1 MPSKKKLFFFFILIS
16 STLSIYKLIKITVT
30 ARSPS
35 IRLPRIPCSPKYSPF
50 VPHKL
55 TRHPIFQE
63 EEPLTLKELN
73 LLSSIIARNQSRN
86 LLFFGLNPQFL
97 PLAEANI
104 GGSAIFL
111 EDDFERI
118 RKFHRKTYRNVAVH
132 LVRYNGKAGNAYDLL
147 KHGREHKYCSRRAS
161 KYVGISRCRLAL
173 SSLPQEIYKKSW
185 DVVVVDGPRGDKPE
199 APGRMAAI
207 YTAAIIARMGS
218 GTDVVVHDA
227 DRMIEKWYSW
237 EFLCHENLF
246 SVKGKLWHFRIE
258 GSLQL
263 DGFCSE
269 KKVQVL

>member
-1 MPSKKKLFFFFILIS
+1 MPSKKKLFFLFIFFS

-50 VPHKL
+50 VPHKF
-55 TRHPIFQE
+55 THYAIFQE

-73 LLSSIIARNQSRN
+73 FLSSIIARNQNPN

-118 RKFHRKTYRNVAVH
+118 RKFHRKTYKNVAVH
-132 LVRYNGKAGNAYDLL
+132 MVRYNEKAGKAYELL
-147 KHGREHKYCSRRAS
+147 KHGREHKDCSRRAS
-161 KYVGISRCRLAL
+161 KYVGGSRCRLAL

-218 GTDVVVHDA
+218 GTDVVVHDV

-246 SVKGKLWHFRIE
+246 SAKGKLWHFRIE
-258 GSLQL
+258 GSFQP

-269 KKVQVL
+269 KRVQVL